1 MISKQITGY
10 GVQKCHRRHSM
21 KCCIG
26 CGVELEVG
34 VNWKE
39 SGRKIAHYYCT
50 PCNSKRNKGYQN
62 RNKNRMWVNGKI
74 ISTKHPLHK
83 PGRYKTSDGLLS
95 IVPVVKK
102 SDEGYVYAFTNP
114 YWFSKGWLKIGKAED
129 KEQRLGNY
137 QTYTPLRDYYEFHS
151 IKVSN
156 RAKSEALA
164 HTKIEAMEGC
174 IDRKEEWFKF
184 KDTEAI
190 TKAVEIMNTL

>member
-1 MISKQITGY
+1 MD
-10 GVQKCHRRHSM
+10 
-21 KCCIG
+21 CCKK
-26 CGVELEVG
+26 CGVELKAG
-34 VNWKE
+34 DNWIA
-39 SGRKIAHYYCT
+39 SGKKHGFYTCKSCY
-50 PCNSKRNKGYQN
+50 SKYAKTVQN
-62 RNKNRMWVNGKI
+62 RNKNRMWVDGKL

-83 PGRYKTSDGLLS
+83 PGNYKTSDGLLS
-95 IVPVVKK
+95 IVPTVKK

-156 RAKSEALA
+156 RAKSETLA
-164 HTKIEAMEGC
+164 HNKIEAMEGC
-174 IDRKEEWFKF
+174 IDRKEECFRF